1 MTDIANPYLAPGARL
16 TEQTEVEEFGEVGL
30 FRNTRIGRIRYMA
43 YGMAATMLFGFAG
56 VLLGALLGAF
66 KASGAAVVVFI
77 AVYAGMAIFHA
88 WLAVRRSRDFNVTGW
103 LALLIFVPLANLVF
117 LFVPGTDGSNRFG
130 PKPPPN
136 KGAGIFVVLAFLVIA
151 VIGILAAIAIPAY
164 QDYVKRAHAA
174 QELSQQR

>member
-16 TEQTEVEEFGEVGL
+16 TEQTEVEELGEVGL

-43 YGMAATMLFGFAG
+43 YGMAASMLFGFAG

-88 WLAVRRSRDFNVTGW
+88 
-103 LALLIFVPLANLVF
+103 
-117 LFVPGTDGSNRFG
+117 
-130 PKPPPN
+130 
-136 KGAGIFVVLAFLVIA
+136 
-151 VIGILAAIAIPAY
+151 
-164 QDYVKRAHAA
+164 
-174 QELSQQR
+174 

>member
-1 MTDIANPYLAPGARL
+1 
-16 TEQTEVEEFGEVGL
+16 
-30 FRNTRIGRIRYMA
+30 MA
-43 YGMAATMLFGFAG
+43 YGMAASMLFGFAG
-56 VLLGALLGAF
+56 LLLGGLFGAL
-66 KASGAAVVVFI
+66 KASGAAVGVLVL
-77 AVYAGMAIFHA
+77 AYAGMAVFHV
-88 WLAVRRSRDFNVTGW
+88 WLGARRSRDFNVSGW

-117 LFVPGTDGSNRFG
+117 LFVPGTDGTNRFG

-136 KGAGIFVVLAFLVIA
+136 KGAGIFIVLAFLMIA